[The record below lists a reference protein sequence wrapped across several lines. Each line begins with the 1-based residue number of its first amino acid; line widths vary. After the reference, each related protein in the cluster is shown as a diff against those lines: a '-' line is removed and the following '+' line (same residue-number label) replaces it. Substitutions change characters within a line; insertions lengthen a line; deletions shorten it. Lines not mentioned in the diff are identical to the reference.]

1 LEREYDGMIQVSP
14 LAFDGIEGVVEGDN
28 NNVLV
33 LVESV
38 NPTTMPEADV
48 GTYPIVV
55 SFAPR
60 TTDNS
65 PNFNYTF
72 NPLTLNAVITQAEQL
87 ITFDI
92 SGLTKQVGDG
102 TVDLANLSTRA
113 QISSNRLPEYTSNS
127 TNICNVS
134 GQILTIIAAGTCSLT
149 AANPGDDNTKA
160 AIPVT
165 SAFTILAAPAS
176 GAGGGGGGAEVKPE
190 IYVPEV
196 KPVLPEI
203 YVPEVKPVLP
213 EIFVPEV
220 KPVLPEIF
228 VPEVKPVLPEIFVP
242 EVKPVL
248 PEIFVP
254 EVKPVLPKPE
264 IGSPT
269 LNPVLQQTTTLT
281 LSLPVNSKKLSVA
294 SKRAVN
300 QLLKQAKQ
308 KYGTAAKYQLITK
321 HTFLQGS
328 SASKSKVSAKLR
340 RSLLIAEIKKHSQID
355 SGHILVKASKVKAGK
370 SLLRLKVWLTPK
382 DSSVDS

>member
-1 LEREYDGMIQVSP
+1 
-14 LAFDGIEGVVEGDN
+14 
-28 NNVLV
+28 
-33 LVESV
+33 
-38 NPTTMPEADV
+38 
-48 GTYPIVV
+48 
-55 SFAPR
+55 
-60 TTDNS
+60 
-65 PNFNYTF
+65 
-72 NPLTLNAVITQAEQL
+72 
-87 ITFDI
+87 
-92 SGLTKQVGDG
+92 
-102 TVDLANLSTRA
+102 
-113 QISSNRLPEYTSNS
+113 LPEYTSNS
-127 TNICNVS
+127 TNICTVS
-134 GQILTIIAAGTCSLT
+134 GQILTIIATGTCSLT

-213 EIFVPEV
+213 EIYVSEV
-220 KPVLPEIF
+220 KPVLPN
-228 VPEVKPVLPEIFVP
+228 
-242 EVKPVL
+242 
-248 PEIFVP
+248 
-254 EVKPVLPKPE
+254 PE